1 MSRTNSPSIIRRSP
15 KVIHN
20 QRTERVG
27 RNLIKQNYSIFTI
40 EALQQNVR
48 TATLAVL
55 SAFLILLSG
64 CEDPGGV
71 GSRFLDED
79 AGLETITTPLAS
91 SEAVTVDSYSG
102 RLRYMAIGR
111 YDDPVFGQF
120 ESIGI
125 LKPSIDTTSIG
136 SHVSEEDLFQLR
148 LTFSSTH
155 YGDTTQTARYE
166 LYRLNDIWRGNEL
179 YFTDQLE
186 MDLSE
191 RVGEFEVSGESTV
204 SVDLAQSWIDEYNEF
219 LASSDE
225 DRQDQYRTGFPGLA
239 IVPADGTTRAHFIR
253 VRPDPGDDAE
263 DEELARFV
271 RVPAEDLEEWEEWDG
286 TEEEDPRQFQPLA
299 DWGAFGAWGEP
310 AERDEKS
317 IYLTNPLE
325 SVLRVE
331 TGLSESVPGG
341 RNQAN
346 AQLIF
351 HPNRELLELP
361 DGHVRPEV
369 TQLRLHRVNS
379 DRIGEWIFGRDP
391 VLTASLNQGNDSFR
405 FDLTGYIN
413 EILFNEPPPGQ
424 FYLSAHTVT
433 GLVFSTVLHGEDA
446 DDETLR
452 PKIIITSVNSD
463 SR

>member
-1 MSRTNSPSIIRRSP
+1 MFRTNSPSIISKSQ

-20 QRTERVG
+20 QRTDRVG
-27 RNLIKQNYSIFTI
+27 RNLIKQNYSILPI
-40 EALQQNVR
+40 ESVQQNVR
-48 TATLAVL
+48 TVTLAAL
-55 SAFLILLSG
+55 SALLVLLSS

-91 SEAVTVDSYSG
+91 SEAATVDSYSG
-102 RLRYMAIGR
+102 ALRFMAIGR

-120 ESIGI
+120 ESIGVI
-125 LKPSIDTTSIG
+125 KPSIDTTAIG
-136 SHVSEEDLFQLR
+136 SHISEEDLFQLR
-148 LTFSSTH
+148 LTFSSIH
-155 YGDTTQTARYE
+155 YGDTTQAARYE

-186 MDLSE
+186 IDQSE
-191 RVGEFEVSGESTV
+191 LVGEFEVSGESTV

-219 LASSDE
+219 LSSSDE

-286 TEEEDPRQFQPLA
+286 TEEEDPRQFQAPA

-317 IYLTNPLE
+317 IYLTNPLK

-331 TGLSESVPGG
+331 TGLSEDVPGG
-341 RNQAN
+341 QNVAN

-351 HPNRELLELP
+351 YPNRELLELP
-361 DGHVRPEV
+361 NGHVRPEV

-379 DRIGEWIFGRDP
+379 DRVGEWIFGRDAA
-391 VLTASLNQGNDSFR
+391 LTASLNQGNDSFR

-413 EILFNEPPPGQ
+413 EILFNAPPPGQ